1 MKFKALFAMMLA
13 GALAAS
19 AQSQGYKD
27 GIEYYKAGQ
36 YENALTILQNTFNQ
50 AGTDKAMANYYLGQT
65 ELALDHKDK
74 ALKYFQDGVAA
85 NPECGYNYVGLGA
98 IDLLNGN
105 AKAADEQFKFAQK
118 TAKKNYEVIVDIARA
133 YYKADPV
140 KYAKE
145 VDKYLAKAHKDS
157 KHTEPSIYILEGDML
172 VDQKEFGNAAGK
184 YEMAIGYDNHNPE
197 GYVKYAN
204 SYFHVNPQFSINKLK
219 EFLAVAPESA
229 LGQRELAEKLYEAN
243 FWKQASEQYGKYIN
257 NPNHFPQYKARY
269 SVLLYYG
276 EDYPASLKVAK
287 EVLAQQPDN
296 FLMQRLRFLNETQ
309 MGQFDQAVKD
319 GESFFKNN
327 PNGYFTSNDY
337 TTLADAYSGMGND
350 STAVETLKTAADKF
364 PENGALQ
371 QQLSATFTKAKMY
384 ADAARA
390 YDKYMATVEKPDVN
404 DYFTGSGRWLNAG
417 ATAGDNQEL
426 RAEASKK
433 GLEYVD
439 KAMAEVSDNP
449 MLLQRK
455 ARLIMAGNNSKP
467 NAEVVAEYQKLLD
480 LLNKDPKNAD
490 PANPQ
495 NELNMYKEICLFSIQ
510 YYNDIEPDKDKAAE
524 FSALYREVNDKIN
537 GTTTPAE

>member
-145 VDKYLAKAHKDS
+145 VAKYLAKAHKDS

-257 NPNHFPQYKARY
+257 NPNHFPQDKARY

-390 YDKYMATVEKPDVN
+390 YDKYMATVEQADVN